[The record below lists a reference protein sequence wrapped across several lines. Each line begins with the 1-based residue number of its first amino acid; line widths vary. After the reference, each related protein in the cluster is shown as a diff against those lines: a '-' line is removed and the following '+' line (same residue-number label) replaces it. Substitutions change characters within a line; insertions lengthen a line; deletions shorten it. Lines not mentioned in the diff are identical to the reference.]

1 MALNDDTPWLAPD
14 DLRDWKWLMAL
25 LETLPSAL
33 DAQLKRDAG
42 LNTFEYLVLA
52 GLSEAPD
59 RALPLSLL
67 ATFAQGSLSRLSHA
81 VSRLEEQGWVVRRPS
96 PEAGRRSEAALTDAG
111 WRKVQQTA
119 PGHVREV
126 RRLVIDT
133 LTPDQVRVLGASARK
148 VVATI
153 DPELATALAAGPG
166 PV

>member
-1 MALNDDTPWLAPD
+1 MAQNDDTLWLDPEE
-14 DLRDWKWLMAL
+14 LRDWKWLMAL

-42 LNTFEYLVLA
+42 LNTFEYIVLA

-81 VSRLEEQGWVVRRPS
+81 VSRLEEQGWVVRRASREP
-96 PEAGRRSEAALTDAG
+96 GRRSEAALTDSG

-126 RRLVIDT
+126 RRLVIDA
-133 LTPDQVRVLGASARK
+133 LTPDQLRVLGASARQ
-148 VVATI
+148 VVAAI
-153 DPELATALAAGPG
+153 DPQLATALANGPG

>member
-1 MALNDDTPWLAPD
+1 MAQNDDTPWLAPD
-14 DLRDWKWLMAL
+14 ELRDWKWLMAL

-81 VSRLEEQGWVVRRPS
+81 VSRLEEQGWVVRRPTHQ
-96 PEAGRRSEAALTDAG
+96 AGRRSEAALTDAG
-111 WRKVQQTA
+111 WKKVQETA

-133 LTPDQVRVLGASARK
+133 LSPDQVRVLGASARK

-153 DPELATALAAGPG
+153 DPELATALANGPR